1 MSARMELEDLPP
13 RYRAQAEKQIAARC
27 ARKAPAGAVSLEAAA
42 KAAGEIGKAFESK
55 GEYDFYIG
63 TVLPGIQSGRIIKAT
78 PHVAFPL
85 LPAKDFC
92 AVHLPAA
99 RYTADYV
106 LEYADGT
113 VEVVEIKSKFTR
125 RAQRDYIYRRRLFV
139 DLIAEPRGYVFR
151 EIITPDTKSEIKEWK
166 HLAEQAGKESSWAK
180 AEQECRRT
188 TGRASRML

>member
-1 MSARMELEDLPP
+1 MCIRD
-13 RYRAQAEKQIAARC
+13 R
-27 ARKAPAGAVSLEAAA
+27 AAA
-42 KAAGEIGKAFESK
+42 KAAGEIGKTFESK

-166 HLAEQAGKESSWAK
+166 RLAEQAGKESSWAK
-180 AEQECRRT
+180 AEQGCPHT
-188 TGRASRML
+188 TGRAFRMP

>member
-1 MSARMELEDLPP
+1 MSTRLELEDLPH
-13 RYRAQAEKQIAARC
+13 RYRAQAEKQIADRR
-27 ARKAPAGAVSLEAAA
+27 ARKAPAGVASLEAAA
-42 KAAGEIGKAFESK
+42 KTAGEIGKVFESK

-151 EIITPDTKSEIKEWK
+151 EIITPDTKNEIKEWK
-166 HLAEQAGKESSWAK
+166 RLAEQAGKESSWAK

>member
-1 MSARMELEDLPP
+1 MSTRLELEDLPP
-13 RYRAQAEKQIAARC
+13 RYRAQAEKQIADCR

-42 KAAGEIGKAFESK
+42 KTAGEIGKTFESK

-92 AVHLPAA
+92 SVHLPAA

-106 LEYADGT
+106 LEDWSA
-113 VEVVEIKSKFTR
+113 
-125 RAQRDYIYRRRLFV
+125 
-139 DLIAEPRGYVFR
+139 
-151 EIITPDTKSEIKEWK
+151 
-166 HLAEQAGKESSWAK
+166 AGK
-180 AEQECRRT
+180 
-188 TGRASRML
+188 LPL

>member
-1 MSARMELEDLPP
+1 M
-13 RYRAQAEKQIAARC
+13 
-27 ARKAPAGAVSLEAAA
+27 
-42 KAAGEIGKAFESK
+42 
-55 GEYDFYIG
+55 
-63 TVLPGIQSGRIIKAT
+63 LPGIQSGRIIKAT

-151 EIITPDTKSEIKEWK
+151 EIITPDTKNEIKEWK
-166 HLAEQAGKESSWAK
+166 RLAEQAGKESSWAK
-180 AEQECRRT
+180 AEQERRRT
-188 TGRASRML
+188 IGRASRTR

>member
-13 RYRAQAEKQIAARC
+13 RYRAQAEAQIAARSRGKC
-27 ARKAPAGAVSLEAAA
+27 TSPQAMSAAA
-42 KAAGEIGKAFESK
+42 RAAGKLEKAFESQ

-106 LEYADGT
+106 LEYADGM

-151 EIITPDTKSEIKEWK
+151 EIITPDTKNEIKEWK
-166 HLAEQAGKESSWAK
+166 RLAEQAGKESSWAK

>member
-1 MSARMELEDLPP
+1 MSARLELEDLPP

-27 ARKAPAGAVSLEAAA
+27 ARKASAGAVSLEAAA
-42 KAAGEIGKAFESK
+42 KTAGEIGKVFESK

-78 PHVAFPL
+78 PHVAFSL

-125 RAQRDYIYRRRLFV
+125 RAQRDYIYRRRLFI
-139 DLIAEPRGYVFR
+139 DLIAEPKGYTFR
-151 EIITPDTKSEIKEWK
+151 EIITLDTKNEIKEWK
-166 HLAEQAGKESSWAK
+166 RLADQAGKESSWAK
-180 AEQECRRT
+180 AEQECRRI
-188 TGRASRML
+188 TGRASRTP

>member
-13 RYRAQAEKQIAARC
+13 RYRAQAEAQIAARSRGKC
-27 ARKAPAGAVSLEAAA
+27 TSPQAMSAAA
-42 KAAGEIGKAFESK
+42 RAAGKLEKAFESQ

-151 EIITPDTKSEIKEWK
+151 EIITPDTKNEIKEWK
-166 HLAEQAGKESSWAK
+166 RLAEQAGKESSWAK

>member
-1 MSARMELEDLPP
+1 MP
-13 RYRAQAEKQIAARC
+13 
-27 ARKAPAGAVSLEAAA
+27 V
-42 KAAGEIGKAFESK
+42 GKTFESK

-63 TVLPGIQSGRIIKAT
+63 TVLPGIQSGRIVKAT

-151 EIITPDTKSEIKEWK
+151 EIITPDTKNEIKEWK
-166 HLAEQAGKESSWAK
+166 RLAEQAGKESSWAK
-180 AEQECRRT
+180 AEQEYRHT

>member
-1 MSARMELEDLPP
+1 MSARIELEDLPP
-13 RYRAQAEKQIAARC
+13 RYRAQAEAQIAARSR
-27 ARKAPAGAVSLEAAA
+27 RKAPAGAESLDAAVKSA
-42 KAAGEIGKAFESK
+42 RNIGKEFESK

-85 LPAKDFC
+85 LPEKDFC
-92 AVHLPAA
+92 GVHLPAA

-106 LEYADGT
+106 LVYADGV

-139 DLIAEPRGYVFR
+139 DLIAEPKGYKFR

-166 HLAEQAGKESSWAK
+166 RLAKQAERGAI
-180 AEQECRRT
+180 
-188 TGRASRML
+188 

>member
-1 MSARMELEDLPP
+1 MSTRLNLEDLPP
-13 RYRAQAEKQIAARC
+13 RYRAQAEAQIARRTRGKCTTTQQTLAD
-27 ARKAPAGAVSLEAAA
+27 AA
-42 KAAGEIGKAFESK
+42 KSAGKIGRTFESR
-55 GEYDFYIG
+55 GEYEYYIS
-63 TVLPGIQSGRIIKAT
+63 VVVPGIESGRIIKAT

-166 HLAEQAGKESSWAK
+166 RLAEQAGKESSWAK